1 VKFFDRLLFFFAPP
15 LAAVVI
21 RLLHYSL
28 RAEVLGGEKL
38 PEFWRRGEH
47 VVFATWHDQLLLM
60 VMVYRGPGAK
70 ILISASKD
78 GELIARIM
86 ARFGQGAVRGSS
98 SRGGKEALS
107 TMIDLATESVDLGI
121 TPDGPRGPR
130 HQVKAGVAQL
140 ARLTGRPVIPLAF
153 VCSHGHRFRSWDR
166 FLFPY
171 PFARGVYRFGQ
182 PLYFAEDDS
191 VESFAETLR
200 QAMEENER
208 LAAARLE
215 EHGASAV

>member
-1 VKFFDRLLFFFAPP
+1 VKLLDRLLLTLGPP
-15 LAAVVI
+15 LAAVII

-28 RAEVLGGEKL
+28 RAEVLGEEK
-38 PEFWRRGEH
+38 PQEFWRRGEH
-47 VVFATWHDQLLLM
+47 VIFATWHDQLLLM

-70 ILISASKD
+70 ILISSSKD
-78 GELIARIM
+78 GELIARTM
-86 ARFGQGAVRGSS
+86 TWFGQEAVRGSS
-98 SRGGKEALS
+98 SRGGKEALRA
-107 TMIDLATESVDLGI
+107 MVDLAAESVDLGI

-130 HQVKAGVAQL
+130 HQVKAGVAQI

-153 VCSHGHRFRSWDR
+153 VCGRGHRFGSWDR
-166 FLFPY
+166 FLCPY

-182 PLYFAEDDS
+182 PLQFSKNDS
-191 VESFAETLR
+191 VESFAEALC

-215 EHGASAV
+215 EHGVSAV